1 MNKKFT
7 AKLIAGLMSALALTS
22 LSFNAN
28 AEADPKLWP
37 VVKEAFFA
45 GRTIEENAPFIRL
58 TAPRRAESGAQVP
71 FTINIDRTVG
81 EADAIKKLYILV
93 DANPIP
99 LTATYTLTEALGQFE
114 LATRI
119 RMETDSFVRAIG
131 ETADGKLFMTK
142 IEIRAAGGCGGMVD
156 GDEAAIRAASGK
168 VKMNFAEGAKI
179 GTPVATTFIVK
190 HPMYTGLQRDPSG
203 GYKPAFFME
212 KADFTYNGQPVM
224 QVHFGV
230 GTAED
235 PYLRFNFTP
244 KEPGSMEVKLKDNEG
259 KTFEHKVDLNT

>member
-1 MNKKFT
+1 MNKKFLT
-7 AKLIAGLMSALALTS
+7 ILIIFLALSTSSFSALAEPDT
-22 LSFNAN
+22 
-28 AEADPKLWP
+28 KLWP

-45 GRTIEENAPFIRL
+45 GRTINEDAPFIRM

-71 FTINIDRTVG
+71 LTINIDRTVG
-81 EADAIKKLYILV
+81 EVDAIKKLYILV

-99 LTATYTLTEALGQFE
+99 LTATYTLTELLGKFE
-114 LATRI
+114 LSTRI
-119 RMETDSFVRAIG
+119 RMETDSYVRAIG
-131 ETADGKLFMTK
+131 ETADGKLFMAS
-142 IEIRAAGGCGGMVD
+142 IPIRAAGGCGGLVS

-168 VKMNFAEGAKI
+168 VKMNFAEGVKT
-179 GTPVATTFIVK
+179 GEPVTTTFIVK

-203 GYKPAFFME
+203 GFKPAFFME
-212 KADFTYNGQPVM
+212 KADFTFNGKPVM

-244 KEPGSMEVKLKDNEG
+244 KESGSMDVKLLDNEG
-259 KTFEHKVDLNT
+259 KAFEHKADYNG